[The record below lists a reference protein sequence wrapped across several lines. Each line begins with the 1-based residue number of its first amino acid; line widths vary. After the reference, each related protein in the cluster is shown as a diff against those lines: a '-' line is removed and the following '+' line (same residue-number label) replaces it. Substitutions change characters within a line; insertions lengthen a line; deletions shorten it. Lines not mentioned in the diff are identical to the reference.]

1 MGTVRR
7 ETKLS
12 LSIVV
17 CVVCGGL
24 VIAFSLMSDR
34 DLIGASALV
43 LVAAAALLIERRQK
57 AEDARL
63 RSEAS
68 FRVLIEALPNAVI
81 VERTS
86 LILYA
91 NPAASRYLGF
101 SDDVRLAGRHMTEVL
116 EVDETSRAS
125 MEQVR
130 TQGQALFL
138 PEVRMKRPDGEWLLA
153 EVSALPLMFD
163 ALPAVA
169 FLYTDLTHQR
179 RTQARLM
186 DVEGVGT
193 TVRLV
198 VQPAQAVEQ
207 AEPPPP
213 PPPPPK
219 KTSARTRVM
228 LIDDEPRI
236 ANATARLFAREFDIC
251 VFGSGAAA
259 LERLESD
266 ADFEVV
272 LCDLMMPEMGGM
284 DFYPLLCERFPA
296 LANRVVF
303 LTGGA
308 FTDAAR
314 GFAERVGR
322 PVVQKPFEPSTLRS
336 MINEV
341 AQGAS

>member
-1 MGTVRR
+1 MGIVRR

-17 CVVCGGL
+17 GVVCGGL
-24 VIAFSLMSDR
+24 VIALSLMSDR
-34 DLIGASALV
+34 EFIGASALV
-43 LVAAAALLIERRQK
+43 LVAAAAVLIERRQK

-81 VERTS
+81 VERTG

-91 NPAASRYLGF
+91 NPAASQYLGF

-125 MEQVR
+125 MEQAR

-138 PEVRMKRPDGEWLLA
+138 PEVRMKRPDGDWLLA

-163 ALPAVA
+163 ALPAVV
-169 FLYTDLTHQR
+169 FLYTDLTHRR
-179 RTQARLM
+179 RTQARLT

-193 TVRLV
+193 TVHLV

-207 AEPPPP
+207 AESPPR
-213 PPPPPK
+213 PK

-236 ANATARLFAREFDIC
+236 AHATARLFAREFDIC
-251 VFGSGAAA
+251 TFGSGAAA

-284 DFYPLLCERFPA
+284 DFYPLLCARFPA

-303 LTGGA
+303 VTGGA

-314 GFAERVGR
+314 GFVERVGR